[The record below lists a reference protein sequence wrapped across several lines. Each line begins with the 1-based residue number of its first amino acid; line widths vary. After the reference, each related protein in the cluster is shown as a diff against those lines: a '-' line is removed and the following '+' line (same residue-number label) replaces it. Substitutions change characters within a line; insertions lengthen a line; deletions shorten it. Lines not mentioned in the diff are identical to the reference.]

1 MITKLSDSTIMLRLW
16 DLNVDSKVI
25 SKLIKTENNSM
36 LVGYL
41 HEDGDKDKND

>member
-1 MITKLSDSTIMLRLW
+1 MLRLW

-41 HEDGDKDKND
+41 HKDGDKDKND